1 LAVGKRNVNMP
12 TEFFVKIPPSVQK
25 SMRKIPFP
33 WIERIRMTIDSIS
46 IEPFQGEKMLGRYK
60 HARKVRVWPYRIIYV
75 VDKVNKV
82 VSLIEVDHRGSMSYD

>member
-1 LAVGKRNVNMP
+1 
-12 TEFFVKIPPSVQK
+12 
-25 SMRKIPFP
+25 MRKIPFP
-33 WIERIRMTIDSIS
+33 WIERIRMAIDSIS

-75 VDKVNKV
+75 VDKANRV

>member
-1 LAVGKRNVNMP
+1 MP

-60 HARKVRVWPYRIIYV
+60 HARKVRVWPYRIIYFFN
-75 VDKVNKV
+75 DR
-82 VSLIEVDHRGSMSYD
+82 S